1 MAVSPKQ
8 LLDAALELAKGS
20 REVDFRNGTSRA
32 YYAAYHRCR
41 PIAKRNGLRSSRRGV
56 HSDVID
62 ALRTATKPRLK
73 QLAQMLARCKA
84 LRAKADYNID
94 EEFRRSEAQTST
106 RQVQKIFVLADEI
119 EGIST
124 SS

>member
-8 LLDAALELAKGS
+8 LLDAALELAEGS
-20 REVDFRNGTSRA
+20 REVDFRNAASGA

-41 PIAKRNGLRSSRRGV
+41 PISKRNGLRSSHRGA

-62 ALRTATKPRLK
+62 ALRTATRPRLK

-106 RQVQKIFVLADEI
+106 RQVQKIFTLADEI
-119 EGIST
+119 EDIST

>member
-8 LLDAALELAKGS
+8 LLEAAQELAQGS
-20 REVDFRNGTSRA
+20 REVDFRNAASRA

-41 PIAKRNGLRSSRRGV
+41 PIAQRNGLRSSNRGV

-62 ALRTATKPRLK
+62 ALRTATKPTLK
-73 QLAQMLARCKA
+73 HLAQMLARCKA
-84 LRAKADYNID
+84 LRAKADYKIAED
-94 EEFRRSEAQTST
+94 FRRSEAQAST
-106 RQVQKIFVLADEI
+106 LQAQKILTAADQL

-124 SS
+124 PS